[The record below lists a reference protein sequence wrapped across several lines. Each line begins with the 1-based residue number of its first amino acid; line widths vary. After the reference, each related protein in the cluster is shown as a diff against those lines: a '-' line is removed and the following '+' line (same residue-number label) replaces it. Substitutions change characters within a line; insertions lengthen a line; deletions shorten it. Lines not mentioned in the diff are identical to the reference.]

1 MEINGYIMEIM
12 METLKHSVA
21 EGNEQFFEKEK
32 NEITKFNEAKKI
44 SCPLILI
51 LILIVRARLN
61 MFDHFLRVRERSE
74 ITKAI

>member
-1 MEINGYIMEIM
+1 MNNF
-12 METLKHSVA
+12 LK
-21 EGNEQFFEKEK
+21 EEE

-51 LILIVRARLN
+51 LILIARARLN